1 MDTLK
6 AASTLITLVVVDKEH
21 HRRAAN
27 YHPRSLPEEC
37 YLRNHTIGSQYKNHV
52 FDILKVSD
60 VKMPK
65 RNVLMESVSFYECL
79 LLVKEQRDNPDE
91 AF

>member
-6 AASTLITLVVVDKEH
+6 AASTLITLVAVDNEH

-27 YHPRSLPEEC
+27 YHPRSLPKEC
-37 YLRNHTIGSQYKNHV
+37 YLRNIQIIIGLQYKSHV

-60 VKMPK
+60 VKMSK
-65 RNVLMESVSFYECL
+65 RNVPIEAGSFYECL
-79 LLVKEQRDNPDE
+79 LLVIDQQ
-91 AF
+91 

>member
-1 MDTLK
+1 MNIIGELRIIIQDLY
-6 AASTLITLVVVDKEH
+6 
-21 HRRAAN
+21 RR
-27 YHPRSLPEEC
+27 SD
-37 YLRNHTIGSQYKNHV
+37 LRNHTIGSQYKNHV

-60 VKMPK
+60 VKMSK

-79 LLVKEQRDNPDE
+79 LLVKEQRENPDE